1 MNYGLGKC
9 ISKLVLAKQN
19 IKSLSQ
25 TWGGYWKKKLKL
37 GPSQLTS
44 RYICST
50 AENIL
55 KGGGFVSQFKI
66 WFHCF
71 LITRPFASYF
81 FILVSSFV
89 K

>member
-44 RYICST
+44 RYISST
-50 AENIL
+50 AEI
-55 KGGGFVSQFKI
+55 F
-66 WFHCF
+66 
-71 LITRPFASYF
+71 
-81 FILVSSFV
+81 
-89 K
+89 